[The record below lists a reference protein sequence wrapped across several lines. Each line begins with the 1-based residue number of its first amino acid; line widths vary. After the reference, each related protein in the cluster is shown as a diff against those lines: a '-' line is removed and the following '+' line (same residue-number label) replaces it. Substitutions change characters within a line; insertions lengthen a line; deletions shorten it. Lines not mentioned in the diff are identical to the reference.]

1 MNEAALGAVNP
12 SIVPHSCVVLIVEQS
27 QSLGRIYEGFLEAL
41 VSNSTSIH
49 HASTGRQALAATDTN
64 RFDLII
70 LDLGIEDIMGH
81 ALVRALRQSQPDAAI
96 FALTVQN
103 SLDLAVE
110 AMRAGATDILIKP
123 LNRDKFRCAIRQSPF
138 LESLPRSP
146 CKHAIASKKPPESS
160 GADGF
165 IGTSPA
171 MRIIYKTITV
181 AAPSDAT
188 VFITGDSGTGKE
200 LYAQAIHRRSKRANK
215 AIISLNCSAI
225 PRDLIESE
233 IFGHVRGAFTGA
245 TEDRDGA
252 AILADGGTL
261 FLDEICEMDLE
272 LQSKLLRFIQTSTV
286 KKVGDARAIKVDVRF
301 ICATNRNL
309 LDEIASGR
317 FREDLYYR
325 LHVIP
330 VHMPPLREREGDV
343 SLLASKFLQRFANR
357 EGKIFSGFDN
367 DTLVALEAHGWP
379 GNVRQLENL
388 IQNIVVMNAGGEVN
402 KAMLPQTLFQS
413 VEPNRSLLTH
423 CSVHQ
428 PRTVVVNL
436 PQRRSKSRVSP
447 HAQPCLSSLQS
458 QIRPLW
464 LEERTIIEQAVKM
477 CNGNTVLAAALLEVS
492 PSTLYRKRK
501 SWAQDQADAPALVS
515 VVN

>member
-1 MNEAALGAVNP
+1 
-12 SIVPHSCVVLIVEQS
+12 VLIVEQS
-27 QSLGRIYEGFLEAL
+27 RSLGRIYEGFLEAL
-41 VSNSTSIH
+41 VSSSTSIH
-49 HASTGRQALAATDTN
+49 HARTGREALAATDTD

-70 LDLGIEDIMGH
+70 LDLGIEDITGH
-81 ALVRALRQSQPDAAI
+81 DLVRALRQSQPDAAI
-96 FALTVQN
+96 FAATVQN
-103 SLDLAVE
+103 SLDLAVD

-123 LNRDKFRCAIRQSPF
+123 LNRDKFRAAIRQSPF
-138 LESLPRSP
+138 VDALPRPSGKSAKAGE
-146 CKHAIASKKPPESS
+146 KHPESS
-160 GADGF
+160 GAEGF
-165 IGTSPA
+165 IGNSPA
-171 MRIIYKTITV
+171 MRIIYKTIAV

-188 VFITGDSGTGKE
+188 VFITGESGTGKE

-215 AIISLNCSAI
+215 ALISLNCSAI

-245 TEDRDGA
+245 TQDRDGA

-261 FLDEICEMDLE
+261 FLDEICEMDLD
-272 LQSKLLRFIQTSTV
+272 LQSKLLRFIQTSMV
-286 KKVGDARAIKVDVRF
+286 KKVGDGRARKVDVRF

-343 SLLASKFLQRFANR
+343 SLLASKFLQRFASR
-357 EGKIFSGFDN
+357 EGKIYSGFDD

-402 KAMLPQTLFQS
+402 EAMLPQVLFQS
-413 VEPNRSLLTH
+413 VEPNRSLHAQCL
-423 CSVHQ
+423 VHQ
-428 PRTVVVNL
+428 PSTVVVDL
-436 PQRRSKSRVSP
+436 PERRSKSRVSL
-447 HAQPCLSSLQS
+447 HQQPGMSSLQS

-464 LEERTIIEQAVKM
+464 LEEKTIIEQAVRL
-477 CNGNTVLAAALLEVS
+477 CDGNTVLAAALLEVS

-501 SWAQDQADAPALVS
+501 SWAQDQADTPALVS